1 MTRRTAALGVLDLC
15 WGFFRM
21 RRSGAF
27 FSRHGGDQK
36 LALFVP
42 SLERAMASRYK
53 GHASPSRPSRT
64 KTPTSGGIGCQR
76 TLYSFMDPK
85 PKVTQT
91 PPQLSPILSSSPST
105 KTDVVSSTSGTNIG
119 AGEKRKKADL
129 SQLTSDEDEPPLKR
143 RKRSVDSSSPTH
155 SYHVAIQER
164 PSVATQ
170 LATGSPRKWTMPNFA
185 VTPPYSDTKTY
196 SRGLHASDLQSQ
208 RLREGRDR
216 SEGPAL
222 SVGLLPEGGHVM
234 NSVGVDMELDVVP
247 CSQDQDDLSL
257 AFPPVAPSTSASPL
271 QPITPFPQRNSLSF
285 PIFTPKPVRVS
296 QQQVPSSATPSDLRE
311 SRNVYIEQNEAPHIP
326 VFTSSSPS
334 YIEGRLQTTHSP
346 LPSSSFPRCML
357 PVVSMIHHLSLL
369 L

>member
-1 MTRRTAALGVLDLC
+1 
-15 WGFFRM
+15 M

-42 SLERAMASRYK
+42 SLERAMAARYK

-64 KTPTSGGIGCQR
+64 KSPTTGGRGCQR

-91 PPQLSPILSSSPST
+91 PPQLSPILSSSPFA
-105 KTDVVSSTSGTNIG
+105 KTDIVSSTSRTDIG
-119 AGEKRKKADL
+119 AGEKRKKADVI
-129 SQLTSDEDEPPLKR
+129 QLTSDEDEPPLKR
-143 RKRSVDSSSPTH
+143 RKRLVDSPSPTR
-155 SYHVAIQER
+155 SYQVSMKER
-164 PSVATQ
+164 PSVARQ
-170 LATGSPRKWTMPNFA
+170 LATGSPRNWTMPNFA
-185 VTPPYSDTKTY
+185 VTTPYSDPKTY
-196 SRGLHASDLQSQ
+196 SRGLQVSDLQSQ
-208 RLREGRDR
+208 RLREGRDQ
-216 SEGPAL
+216 SEGPSL
-222 SVGLLPEGGHVM
+222 SVGLPTFLPEGGHGM
-234 NSVGVDMELDVVP
+234 NFVGVDMELDVVP

-257 AFPPVAPSTSASPL
+257 AFPPVAPSPSASPL
-271 QPITPFPQRNSLSF
+271 QPITPFPQRTLLFS

-311 SRNVYIEQNEAPHIP
+311 SRDVHIGENEAPHVP

-357 PVVSMIHHLSLL
+357 PIVSMIYHLSSLL
-369 L
+369 